1 VFQLATDMVP
11 SSYRRRGRR
20 RGGARSS
27 TDGSS
32 GRVLVDAL
40 GRCPLGGWRTRF
52 SEGVAGWR
60 LDGRAKRARRGGVL
74 WILRA
79 RHGRKSHTATE
90 NTASLSVKEPSSV
103 LPLRPRRRSG
113 HPGCGRRQRSQSV
126 SAGEMPNLP
135 AIDDRSHFVQA
146 AAARLTAKLVV
157 VGFNKSFASPF
168 LQAADALLDSEF

>member
-1 VFQLATDMVP
+1 MFQLATDMVP

-40 GRCPLGGWRTRF
+40 GRWVGGGLGSLR
-52 SEGVAGWR
+52 AQR